1 MSNEHAPVLK
11 QERALAEQGY
21 RVIVLAHS
29 PQICENHE
37 LPATIEPLGFFL
49 LSDTVRSDAKATL
62 EYFRSQAIQ
71 CKIISGDDPVT
82 VSQIAKKVNLPGA
95 SDYIDVSTLTS
106 EELKEAVG
114 NYQIFGR
121 VTPQQ
126 KKEMVIYLKEM
137 IIRLL

>member
-82 VSQIAKKVNLPGA
+82 VSQIAKKSIFPERLIISMFRRLPP
-95 SDYIDVSTLTS
+95 
-106 EELKEAVG
+106 K
-114 NYQIFGR
+114 N
-121 VTPQQ
+121 
-126 KKEMVIYLKEM
+126 
-137 IIRLL
+137 

>member
-1 MSNEHAPVLK
+1 MRCSMSCLFLRKRKFSCVSFEGKGTYFIGAASILLSNEHAPVLK

-82 VSQIAKKVNLPGA
+82 VSQIAKKSIFPERLIISMFRRLPP
-95 SDYIDVSTLTS
+95 
-106 EELKEAVG
+106 K
-114 NYQIFGR
+114 N
-121 VTPQQ
+121 
-126 KKEMVIYLKEM
+126 
-137 IIRLL
+137 